1 VELVELDMVTDQQW
15 AEIVAGEVEPWGLG
29 EELSWRD
36 KEHQIAVRGLDG
48 RLLALAGTAIADV
61 EVEGSGPFQVLGIGG
76 VFVTPSQ
83 RGRGLAVRLVRELL
97 AGARRDPSH
106 PDRAMLFCRPQLI
119 GLYRKLGFREID
131 APVWAEQPRG
141 RIEVPLRAMWHPLA
155 KEAEWPAGRVDVRGL
170 PF

>member
-1 VELVELDMVTDQQW
+1 VTDQQW

-36 KEHQIAVRGLDG
+36 KERQLAIRGSDG
-48 RLLALAGTAIADV
+48 RLLALAGTTIADV
-61 EVEGSGPFQVLGIGG
+61 EVEDSGAFQVLGIGG

-106 PDRAMLFCRPQLI
+106 PGRAMLFCRPQLT
-119 GLYRKLGFREID
+119 GLYRRLGFREIH
-131 APVWAEQPRG
+131 APVWAEQPQG
-141 RIEVPLRAMWHPLA
+141 RIEVPLPAMWHALA
-155 KEAEWPAGRVDVRGL
+155 TEAEWPAGRVDVRGL